1 MSGMEPAG
9 LAVGVVGTAALFN
22 NAVECFEYIQLGR
35 NFGKDFGTSQLK
47 LDNARLRLS
56 RWGEAI
62 QIYNAESLPPRET
75 RQAGRNIGH
84 ILELFAD
91 AEGISKTFRGTATAN
106 TGLAVC
112 DPHADMNE
120 KALALH
126 KQMRNLALNRQKHAG
141 LTQKTK
147 WALYQKKHFE
157 ELIENITDLVD
168 GLEKILPA
176 PQATQSRLCEEE
188 ISTIGTQA
196 DLPLLEEVA
205 VEQDPPL
212 VDAIRKVLAE
222 QGRLPGVVFS
232 GANNRGFQLGNNTGT
247 ISGFT
252 FGGKD

>member
-9 LAVGVVGTAALFN
+9 LAVGVVGIAALFN

-62 QIYNAESLPPRET
+62 QIHDAESLPPRET

-106 TGLAVC
+106 TDLAKHTGLS
-112 DPHADMNE
+112 
-120 KALALH
+120 
-126 KQMRNLALNRQKHAG
+126 
-141 LTQKTK
+141 QKTK

-188 ISTIGTQA
+188 ISTIGAQA
-196 DLPLLEEVA
+196 DLPLLEEVV
-205 VEQDPPL
+205 VEQDPSL

-222 QGRLPGVVFS
+222 QERLPGVVFS